1 MILGCLPFSDM
12 SQTPSYITK
21 SLPLETHSAGEHLS
35 FIKYNCSPEW
45 QHMKP
50 LNSLVYIWGMKAV
63 WNVILERTVVYKG
76 RKGV

>member
-1 MILGCLPFSDM
+1 
-12 SQTPSYITK
+12 
-21 SLPLETHSAGEHLS
+21 
-35 FIKYNCSPEW
+35 
-45 QHMKP
+45 MKP